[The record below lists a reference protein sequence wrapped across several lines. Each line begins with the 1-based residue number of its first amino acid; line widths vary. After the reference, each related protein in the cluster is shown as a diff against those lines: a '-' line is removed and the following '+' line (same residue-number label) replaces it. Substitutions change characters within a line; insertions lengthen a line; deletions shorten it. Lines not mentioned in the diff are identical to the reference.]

1 MTSSDSLPSAIARL
15 SRPTAADVARL
26 AGVSM
31 KTVSRVFSGEAKVS
45 PRTRTKVLE
54 AAGTLR
60 FRPNGLARDLR
71 TGGASS
77 TVGFVIGEVSNP
89 FYAAVAAGVESTLA
103 REGLTLLLSAT
114 ADRSRQEA
122 QVVEAVLERRV
133 RALLLV
139 PVSQDH
145 SYLEGERQLGT
156 PIVAVDR
163 PLIDAVSDSVVFANR
178 EGARDGTRALLA
190 AGHRRIAFVGS
201 RPTLY
206 THGERLAG
214 YRDALV
220 EQGITPDPALERTDA
235 PDVDSAA
242 RSTVSLLELS
252 QPPDAI
258 VAGNNRAAIG
268 VLETLR
274 ERGASPGLIAF
285 DDFELARTLGV
296 SVVAHDDLEMGR
308 TAASI
313 AIARMR
319 GETGPSRQVVL
330 PTRPVL
336 RMSHLKEGLQ

>member
-1 MTSSDSLPSAIARL
+1 
-15 SRPTAADVARL
+15 
-26 AGVSM
+26 
-31 KTVSRVFSGEAKVS
+31 
-45 PRTRTKVLE
+45 
-54 AAGTLR
+54 
-60 FRPNGLARDLR
+60 
-71 TGGASS
+71 
-77 TVGFVIGEVSNP
+77 
-89 FYAAVAAGVESTLA
+89 
-103 REGLTLLLSAT
+103 LLSAT

-163 PLIDAVSDSVVFANR
+163 PLIDALSDSVVFANR
-178 EGARDGTRALLA
+178 EGARNGTRALLD

-206 THGERLAG
+206 THGERLSG

-220 EQGITPDPALERTDA
+220 ERGITPDPALERTDA
-235 PDVDSAA
+235 PDIDSAA
-242 RSTVSLLELS
+242 RSTISLLQLS
-252 QPPDAI
+252 EPPQAI

-274 ERGASPGLIAF
+274 AQHASPGLIAF
-285 DDFELARTLGV
+285 DDFELARTLGI

-313 AIARMR
+313 AIARLR
-319 GETGPSRQVVL
+319 GESGPSRQVVL
-330 PTRPVL
+330 PTRPIL